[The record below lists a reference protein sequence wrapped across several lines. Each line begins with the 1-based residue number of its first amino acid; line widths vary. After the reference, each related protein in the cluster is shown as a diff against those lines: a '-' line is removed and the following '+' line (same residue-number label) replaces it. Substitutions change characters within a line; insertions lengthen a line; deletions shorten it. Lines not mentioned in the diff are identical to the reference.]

1 MRNYEII
8 FIVRPDATEEDV
20 EKLISQMEGVV
31 TGTGGSSKKW
41 RRWAAARLAYRVAK
55 QRRGIYVLF
64 RLQVPGDTVKEFER
78 RLKVIDTVIK
88 YMTVRIDEDL
98 ERAVE
103 GAALKTGVEEA
114 AFQAGCGSGATAGCR
129 STPSLMNLFAW
140 RRASGARRGAA
151 VLAPRTA
158 AKAGIPHTY

>member
-31 TGTGGSSKKW
+31 TGTGGKLEKVEKMG
-41 RRWAAARLAYRVAK
+41 RRRLAYRVAK
-55 QRRGIYVLF
+55 QREGIYILF
-64 RLQVPGDTVKEFER
+64 RLQGSGDTVKEFER

-98 ERAVE
+98 ERAE
-103 GAALKTGVEEA
+103 KFKALRSKQESKKRRSKPAAAPAPPQPAAEA
-114 AFQAGCGSGATAGCR
+114 PPA
-129 STPSLMNLFAW
+129 
-140 RRASGARRGAA
+140 
-151 VLAPRTA
+151 
-158 AKAGIPHTY
+158 

>member
-31 TGTGGSSKKW
+31 TGTGGKLEKVEKMG
-41 RRWAAARLAYRVAK
+41 RRRLAYRVAK
-55 QRRGIYVLF
+55 QREGIYVLF
-64 RLQVPGDTVKEFER
+64 RLQGSGDTVKEFER

-98 ERAVE
+98 ERAE
-103 GAALKTGVEEA
+103 KFKALRSKQESKKRRSKPAAAAAPQPAAEA
-114 AFQAGCGSGATAGCR
+114 PPA
-129 STPSLMNLFAW
+129 
-140 RRASGARRGAA
+140 
-151 VLAPRTA
+151 
-158 AKAGIPHTY
+158 